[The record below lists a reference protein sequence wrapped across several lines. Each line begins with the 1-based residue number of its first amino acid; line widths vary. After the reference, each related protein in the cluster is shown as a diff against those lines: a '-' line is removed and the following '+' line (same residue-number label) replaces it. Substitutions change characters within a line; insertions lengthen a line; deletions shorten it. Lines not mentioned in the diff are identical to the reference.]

1 MVDDMIELELADLR
15 IKLKKK
21 SKKKKK
27 KKKKNKGI
35 KVPGWRDISKIP
47 PLDHIDHLVDYGVL
61 KKLMPASMSDLIG
74 EPNLLRTKE

>member
-27 KKKKNKGI
+27 K
-35 KVPGWRDISKIP
+35 
-47 PLDHIDHLVDYGVL
+47 
-61 KKLMPASMSDLIG
+61 
-74 EPNLLRTKE
+74 EEEKEEQRHQSSRLEGYLEDPSA

>member
-27 KKKKNKGI
+27 KEEEKEEQRHQSSRLEGY
-35 KVPGWRDISKIP
+35 
-47 PLDHIDHLVDYGVL
+47 LVDYGVL